1 MRLKDKAVKVRETPL
16 NVALLKTEVENPLPP
31 QVILT
36 SRKEKLL
43 FCSYTQQTIAD
54 DLWTDDKIIMSSAY
68 LLVVNNN
75 KKSAVKDHCLFFNHV
90 GSFEDFSI
98 LTMSQTLSNF

>member
-1 MRLKDKAVKVRETPL
+1 MRLKDKAVKVCETPL
-16 NVALLKTEVENPLPP
+16 NVALRKTEVENPLPP

-54 DLWTDDKIIMSSAY
+54 DLWT
-68 LLVVNNN
+68 
-75 KKSAVKDHCLFFNHV
+75 
-90 GSFEDFSI
+90 
-98 LTMSQTLSNF
+98 